1 MIAEVEPDK
10 PAVKTAERDSKSKS
24 TAAAQQLGLTVSDL
38 SDAQKKE
45 LKLRGGVR
53 VDAASDAAAVPGCAR
68 AM

>member
-45 LKLRGGVR
+45 LKLRAGCVWMR
-53 VDAASDAAAVPGCAR
+53 PAMRPPVPGCAR